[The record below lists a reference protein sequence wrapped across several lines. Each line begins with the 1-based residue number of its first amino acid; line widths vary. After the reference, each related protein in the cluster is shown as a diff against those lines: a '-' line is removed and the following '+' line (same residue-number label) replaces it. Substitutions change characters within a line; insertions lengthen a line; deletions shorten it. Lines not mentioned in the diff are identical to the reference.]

1 MDPAAEELH
10 YTRHFAAKNN
20 WKRKCAMEPSFRR
33 FCSAREIVIYDYI
46 GNPKRFAAGPHAPGK
61 SHAGR
66 KSSPLRGLNKSE
78 DVYPWRVPNVC
89 APQHLSVRIHIPQP
103 ANIPAHRFADRLN
116 DLAGGLTKMP
126 YFR

>member
-33 FCSAREIVIYDYI
+33 FCGAREIVIYDYI
-46 GNPKRFAAGPHAPGK
+46 GNPKCFAAGPHAPGK

-66 KSSPLRGLNKSE
+66 KSSPLRGINKALTFTPGAYQTS
-78 DVYPWRVPNVC
+78 
-89 APQHLSVRIHIPQP
+89 
-103 ANIPAHRFADRLN
+103 AHRSTFASASTYHSPPTSQLIVSQID
-116 DLAGGLTKMP
+116 
-126 YFR
+126 